1 MRIVLIVGL
10 GNPGNQYEFTRHN
23 AGFIVIDQIA
33 QHFGFPVFKQKG
45 KALISS
51 CDISGVRAVLL
62 KPQTFMNLSGD
73 AVLPVVSFFKI
84 SENDIAVIHDDLDLS
99 FGDYRY
105 KFGGGSGGHNGLK
118 SIDSKISN
126 KYWRIRVGIG
136 RPENKS
142 DVVDYVLGKFS
153 KDDIS
158 RIEKDSEN
166 LCNIVS
172 RWISCGE
179 MRIL

>member
-23 AGFIVIDQIA
+23 AGFIVIDRIA

-51 CDISGVRAVLL
+51 RDISGVRVVLL

-84 SENDIAVIHDDLDLS
+84 NENDIAVIHDDLDLS

-158 RIEKDSEN
+158 HIEKNSEN